1 MTTRTKDLF
10 IKPNRVALI
19 SIHPCFVEK
28 ILTGEKRLE
37 FRRIWAVQSLDML
50 LIYSTSPIQR
60 IVASVNIVNVT
71 KGTPTSLWE
80 LAKDNRGGV
89 TRQLIYDYFEGK
101 KTGYAIEM
109 ANVIKFK
116 KPVDPKKILTNFFA
130 PQSFRYLAAG
140 DYKKILKESN
150 GAVA

>member
-10 IKPNRVALI
+10 IKPARVALI

-28 ILTGEKRLE
+28 ILSGEKRLE
-37 FRRIWAVQSLDML
+37 FRRSWAIESVDVL

-60 IVASVNIVNVT
+60 IVATANIVSVT

-80 LAKDNRGGV
+80 LAKEKGGGV

-109 ANVIKFK
+109 DGIVKFRN
-116 KPVDPKKILTNFFA
+116 PIDPKKILTNFSA
-130 PQSFRYLAAG
+130 PQSFRYLG
-140 DYKKILKESN
+140 LSDYKIILEKSKK
-150 GAVA
+150 VAM